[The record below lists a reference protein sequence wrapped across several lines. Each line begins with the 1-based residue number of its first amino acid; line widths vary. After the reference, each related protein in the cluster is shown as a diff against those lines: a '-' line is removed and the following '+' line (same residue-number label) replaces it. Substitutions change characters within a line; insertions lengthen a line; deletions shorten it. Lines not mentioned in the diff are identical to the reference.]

1 MHRWLLPLIC
11 GLTCGFVLAT
21 VGITLFPKLGLIAQ
35 PFVCDGSL
43 AVAAETTYKPGQW
56 SGTPIFVCGDAVVTY
71 KVMLGSYLIYSAIL
85 LGLFKGL
92 QYFRKK

>member
-11 GLTCGFVLAT
+11 GLSCGFVLAT

-35 PFVCDGSL
+35 PFLCSGAL
-43 AVAAETTYKPGQW
+43 AIAAETTYKPGQW
-56 SGTPIFVCGDAVVTY
+56 SGTPIFECGDAVVTY

-85 LGLFKGL
+85 LGFFKGL
-92 QYFRKK
+92 QRFRKK